1 MTLLKKRSLP
11 PTVSLPVWVVSR
23 NSEHEPPKVFAACQ
37 FWSEPAMVEYS
48 AHSFE
53 VISDAKRIR
62 ERKPGE
68 TEPSC
73 WQSVEWHTVLAN
85 CFDKDPRILSKF
97 SGGHPPAPFSTDK
110 PTQRVKLVLDDE
122 DQESPPPLPL
132 PNDEVQEPPPPP
144 PPPVPPAPKPASVSQ
159 LPLWK
164 PLPNP
169 FEGMKPLPNI
179 FQRIVVESGHSP
191 ASPEE
196 ADKERSSKKPKSF
209 VQVKGESELR
219 ARLRAFAFDHSSVMP
234 PACDVSSGI
243 FTGISEKG
251 LDLQRAVQHVRCF
264 TPEGT
269 LKTQRN
275 AVRRLMELL
284 DFIPELNAEALKDPL
299 RAGDLMEAFFV
310 ARAGIPTQR
319 PPSWKPVKPLT
330 ALTEVFL
337 ISSVLAHAGLSK
349 PNLLSLNAAAKKL
362 GTSRSKKTTSPKMPL
377 TFQHLQDIWTSPL
390 MATPVDLRN
399 LAMFAV
405 GFFFLLR
412 GINVRELRK
421 KDLNFDATSGS
432 WKVFVDHQKND
443 PLILGQEGT
452 AQGAIQWA
460 GNQLLNDVLSAWMQ
474 AASGWEQD
482 SFLFPMAK
490 VTGAQ
495 SVQWKGREN
504 RFDTSASL
512 STSQH
517 LNEWIQ
523 KSLKSLKPSE
533 NFDKLTFHSAR
544 VGGATAIFASTHS
557 EALVRRMGNWR
568 SEAF

>member
-1 MTLLKKRSLP
+1 
-11 PTVSLPVWVVSR
+11 
-23 NSEHEPPKVFAACQ
+23 
-37 FWSEPAMVEYS
+37 
-48 AHSFE
+48 
-53 VISDAKRIR
+53 
-62 ERKPGE
+62 
-68 TEPSC
+68 
-73 WQSVEWHTVLAN
+73 
-85 CFDKDPRILSKF
+85 
-97 SGGHPPAPFSTDK
+97 
-110 PTQRVKLVLDDE
+110 
-122 DQESPPPLPL
+122 
-132 PNDEVQEPPPPP
+132 
-144 PPPVPPAPKPASVSQ
+144 
-159 LPLWK
+159 
-164 PLPNP
+164 
-169 FEGMKPLPNI
+169 
-179 FQRIVVESGHSP
+179 
-191 ASPEE
+191 
-196 ADKERSSKKPKSF
+196 
-209 VQVKGESELR
+209 
-219 ARLRAFAFDHSSVMP
+219 
-234 PACDVSSGI
+234 
-243 FTGISEKG
+243 
-251 LDLQRAVQHVRCF
+251 
-264 TPEGT
+264 
-269 LKTQRN
+269 
-275 AVRRLMELL
+275 
-284 DFIPELNAEALKDPL
+284 
-299 RAGDLMEAFFV
+299 
-310 ARAGIPTQR
+310 
-319 PPSWKPVKPLT
+319 
-330 ALTEVFL
+330 
-337 ISSVLAHAGLSK
+337 
-349 PNLLSLNAAAKKL
+349 
-362 GTSRSKKTTSPKMPL
+362 
-377 TFQHLQDIWTSPL
+377 
-390 MATPVDLRN
+390 MATPVDLRK
-399 LAMFAV
+399 AMFAV

-568 SEAF
+568 SEAFRTCVLVAVQEIIENSGNLPFKENPNSSSNDHHPDVLGLDFPSSQRSARCFGGLPFPEPLAQRPPT